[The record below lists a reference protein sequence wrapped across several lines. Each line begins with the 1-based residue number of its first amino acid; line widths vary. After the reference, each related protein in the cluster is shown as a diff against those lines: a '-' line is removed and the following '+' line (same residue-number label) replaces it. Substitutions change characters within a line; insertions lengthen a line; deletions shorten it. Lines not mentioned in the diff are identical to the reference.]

1 MRRDALDSARK
12 IALIGM
18 VLVAMSIVYVA
29 VRGEAFPAEQVNADT
44 PTLVTV
50 VNHLPTP
57 VVPSD
62 PPASAVPSRP
72 GDEPTPSPRLPVAP
86 PAGPHQIQIGLIAGH
101 YQNDSGAIC
110 PDGVREVDINL
121 TVAERVA
128 ARLKRKGYRVDLLGE
143 FDDRLHGY
151 QGDVLLSLHSDSCDV
166 FGMSGFKIAR
176 SEDSGIPTIED
187 KLVSCL
193 SDSYAASTELTFQEN
208 TITKD
213 MRDYHAFREVNT
225 ATPSAI
231 IELGFMST
239 DRDAL
244 LYRQDRLAKG
254 IVDGIQCFLD
264 SRPVQ

>member
-12 IALIGM
+12 IALICM

-44 PTLVTV
+44 PTRVTV

-62 PPASAVPSRP
+62 PPAPAVPAR
-72 GDEPTPSPRLPVAP
+72 DKPTPAPRLPVTP
-86 PAGPHQIQIGLIAGH
+86 PAGPHQIRIGLIAGH
-101 YQNDSGAIC
+101 YQNDPGAIC

-128 ARLKRKGYRVDLLGE
+128 ARLKRKGYSVDLLGE
-143 FDDRLHGY
+143 FDDRLKGY

-176 SEDSGIPTIED
+176 SEDSGIPTVED
-187 KLVSCL
+187 KLVECL
-193 SDSYAASTELTFQEN
+193 SDSYAASTQLSFQEN

-213 MRDYHAFREVNT
+213 MRDYHAFREVDT
-225 ATPSAI
+225 TTPSAI

-254 IVDGIQCFLD
+254 IVDGVQCFLD
-264 SRPVQ
+264 SRPKQ